1 MKTELM
7 RGCDNSLLD
16 VEVQNS
22 VQEAFADPSTFTP
35 EDQPRVG
42 SRNEVNGRWRTAGW
56 SGSRR

>member
-42 SRNEVNGRWRTAGW
+42 SLSEVNGRWRTA
-56 SGSRR
+56 